1 MAPPNPIYIHP
12 ESPNFGAH
20 WMKEAV
26 SFAKVKL
33 TNKSNGN
40 GQIMLNSLHKYEPR
54 VHLVRVGAEEQ
65 RTVRLPFLFSCFFL
79 LQITY
84 LYRYFLCNVVF
95 NHFIYTDANIDVV
108 VCAGSHVS
116 FSRNAIHRSDSV
128 SERGSNEPEDQVQ
141 SFREGIPRC

>member
-1 MAPPNPIYIHP
+1 MFFITRLHKSRINIEIKFVLIKLYNIRWKYVNGEWVPGGKAEVAPPNPIYIHP

-65 RTVRLPFLFSCFFL
+65 RTVRLPFLFPRLLFL
-79 LQITY
+79 PQITH
-84 LYRYFLCNVVF
+84 LYFY
-95 NHFIYTDANIDVV
+95 Y
-108 VCAGSHVS
+108 
-116 FSRNAIHRSDSV
+116 
-128 SERGSNEPEDQVQ
+128 
-141 SFREGIPRC
+141 

>member
-65 RTVRLPFLFSCFFL
+65 RTVRLSFFSAFFSSSNYILISLFL
-79 LQITY
+79 
-84 LYRYFLCNVVF
+84 
-95 NHFIYTDANIDVV
+95 
-108 VCAGSHVS
+108 
-116 FSRNAIHRSDSV
+116 
-128 SERGSNEPEDQVQ
+128 
-141 SFREGIPRC
+141 

>member
-65 RTVRLPFLFSCFFL
+65 RTVRLSFLFS
-79 LQITY
+79 
-84 LYRYFLCNVVF
+84 RYFFFSLNYI
-95 NHFIYTDANIDVV
+95 FI
-108 VCAGSHVS
+108 SL
-116 FSRNAIHRSDSV
+116 FLM
-128 SERGSNEPEDQVQ
+128 
-141 SFREGIPRC
+141 

>member
-1 MAPPNPIYIHP
+1 MEYFVFRYRTFAYKPRDVNPRESSLIRLLISDARLKISTCRWKYVNGEWVPGGKAEVAPPNPIYIHP

-54 VHLVRVGAEEQ
+54 VHLVRVDAEEQ
-65 RTVRLPFLFSCFFL
+65 RTVRFILFYIIIVGL
-79 LQITY
+79 
-84 LYRYFLCNVVF
+84 
-95 NHFIYTDANIDVV
+95 
-108 VCAGSHVS
+108 
-116 FSRNAIHRSDSV
+116 
-128 SERGSNEPEDQVQ
+128 
-141 SFREGIPRC
+141 

>member
-1 MAPPNPIYIHP
+1 MHFVSYYIITRLHKSRINIEMKFVLIKLYNIRWKYVNGEWVPGGKAEVAPPNPIYIHP

-65 RTVRLPFLFSCFFL
+65 RTVRLPFLFPP
-79 LQITY
+79 QITH
-84 LYRYFLCNVVF
+84 LYFY
-95 NHFIYTDANIDVV
+95 Y
-108 VCAGSHVS
+108 
-116 FSRNAIHRSDSV
+116 
-128 SERGSNEPEDQVQ
+128 
-141 SFREGIPRC
+141 

>member
-1 MAPPNPIYIHP
+1 MHFAFHHIITRLRKSRINIEMKFVLIKLCNIRWKYVNGEWVPGGKAEVAPPNPIYIHP

-65 RTVRLPFLFSCFFL
+65 RTVRLLFPRFLFL
-79 LQITY
+79 PQITH
-84 LYRYFLCNVVF
+84 LYFY
-95 NHFIYTDANIDVV
+95 Y
-108 VCAGSHVS
+108 
-116 FSRNAIHRSDSV
+116 
-128 SERGSNEPEDQVQ
+128 
-141 SFREGIPRC
+141 

>member
-1 MAPPNPIYIHP
+1 MNGEWVPGGKAEVAPPNPIYIHP

-65 RTVRLPFLFSCFFL
+65 RTVGLKDTLGLHCGFRGSENDEFLFFFTRL
-79 LQITY
+79 AGIDLQI
-84 LYRYFLCNVVF
+84 
-95 NHFIYTDANIDVV
+95 
-108 VCAGSHVS
+108 
-116 FSRNAIHRSDSV
+116 SRDTIHRCNGLPK
-128 SERGSNEPEDQVQ
+128 RGSN
-141 SFREGIPRC
+141 

>member
-1 MAPPNPIYIHP
+1 MRDYKEQQLISIYNVIMQRRDIESSRINTYSYYDCSNCKSRTEQHLFLSFESRHIIITTRNYMLRWKYVNGEWVPGGKAEVAPPNPIYIHP

-65 RTVRLPFLFSCFFL
+65 RTVS
-79 LQITY
+79 
-84 LYRYFLCNVVF
+84 
-95 NHFIYTDANIDVV
+95 
-108 VCAGSHVS
+108 
-116 FSRNAIHRSDSV
+116 
-128 SERGSNEPEDQVQ
+128 
-141 SFREGIPRC
+141 

>member
-1 MAPPNPIYIHP
+1 MPGGKAEVAPPNPIYIHP

-65 RTVRLPFLFSCFFL
+65 RTVRFSFSFL
-79 LQITY
+79 LKY
-84 LYRYFLCNVVF
+84 LQHLYFAESTF
-95 NHFIYTDANIDVV
+95 NNYNEEK
-108 VCAGSHVS
+108 
-116 FSRNAIHRSDSV
+116 
-128 SERGSNEPEDQVQ
+128 ER
-141 SFREGIPRC
+141 